1 MKTIKDLENLIKMLK
16 KHGVFHYIN
25 GELELKITPATI
37 QDVKHTSKS
46 TKEVTEDDLYYSA
59 GSIKPKVK

>member
-25 GELELKITPATI
+25 DGLELKITPSTI
-37 QDVKHTSKS
+37 QDVKTPSKS

-59 GSIKPKVK
+59 SSIKAKGK

>member
-25 GELELKITPATI
+25 GDLELKITPVTF
-37 QDVKHTSKS
+37 QDVKPVSKS
-46 TKEVTEDDLYYSA
+46 NKEITEEDLYYS
-59 GSIKPKVK
+59 SNFKPKAK